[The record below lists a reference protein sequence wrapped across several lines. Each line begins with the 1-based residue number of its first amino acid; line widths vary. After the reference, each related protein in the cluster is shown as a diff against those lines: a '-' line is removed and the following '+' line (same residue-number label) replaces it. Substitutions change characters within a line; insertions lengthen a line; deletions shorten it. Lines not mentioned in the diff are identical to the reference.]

1 LKRSRNTGSNCFL
14 SFLQLFAVAGEMEDG
29 VKNDAPR
36 KSLKIRVWRV
46 ARFPEGE
53 ETRLAVGVLLTPAG
67 PFSEK
72 LFRGLAMRL
81 TLRLFCATSSLVVAL
96 FSAKLASADTIPN
109 PFIEMRNNA
118 STMPQMG
125 SGSMTTYS
133 VLNGSSIYSS
143 NGYLEAED
151 SFVPLF
157 DGDYDDAVV
166 FRKAAFPESP
176 ETRNFVLLGSGL
188 LTAAGFIRRRKVAV
202 HVAG

>member
-1 LKRSRNTGSNCFL
+1 
-14 SFLQLFAVAGEMEDG
+14 
-29 VKNDAPR
+29 
-36 KSLKIRVWRV
+36 
-46 ARFPEGE
+46 
-53 ETRLAVGVLLTPAG
+53 
-67 PFSEK
+67 
-72 LFRGLAMRL
+72 MRL
-81 TLRLFCATSSLVVAL
+81 TLRVFCATSSLVVAL

-125 SGSMTTYS
+125 SGSMMPYS
-133 VLNGSSIYSS
+133 VPNGSAIYTGST
-143 NGYLEAED
+143 GYIEAED

-166 FRKAAFPESP
+166 FRKAAFPGTP

-202 HVAG
+202 QVAE